1 MAPTY
6 GEVVYSIQDI
16 WIAALSAAGT
26 YGTAVKLDY
35 PQKVEFKGMADN
47 DMLKAGGLGVELLT
61 VPTHVEG
68 VIGLGALDLEG
79 IEVLIGQAM
88 TSSGSTPNGQRTLII
103 VGGGAGLPYFGM
115 IGRMAATNGAD
126 KLIGLPK
133 CKLDTPPQFTA
144 EQNKFAL
151 PETGF
156 KGVAANSATGK
167 LMYIQ
172 DRETAASGTPN
183 FGTFFA

>member
-1 MAPTY
+1 MPTF

-16 WIAALSAAGT
+16 WVASLSAAGT
-26 YGTAVKLDY
+26 YGTPVKLDY
-35 PQKVEFKGMADN
+35 PQKVEFKPAADT
-47 DMLKAGGLGVELLT
+47 DMLKAGGMGVELLT

-68 VIGLGALDLEG
+68 TIGLGALDLDG
-79 IEVLIGQAM
+79 IAVLIGQSAT
-88 TSSGSTPNGQRTLII
+88 TSGTTPNQQRTLI
-103 VGGGAGLPYFGM
+103 VVAGGAGLPYWGM
-115 IGRMAATNGAD
+115 IGRMASPGGAD

-133 CKLDTPPQFTA
+133 CMLDNPPQFMA

-156 KGVAANSATGK
+156 KSVAASSSTGK
-167 LMYIQ
+167 LLYIQ
-172 DRETAASGTPN
+172 DRETAATGTPN